1 MKKNKLSLFCA
12 LFLIA
17 CLLLA
22 SCGASHADE
31 ADNGLQVQI
40 SKGEYG
46 YADSYYSKDMAGIEE
61 IVESLES
68 PNYANGATTAG
79 GNQQITDY
87 AEKIIRN
94 VSMVAETREFD
105 RTLAEIRAAALALGG
120 YEQSVNTTGRS
131 YNSSATYRRTA
142 NMVLRIPAEHLED
155 FLGSMGNL
163 VNITSQSASASNVTT
178 EYYDIQSRIKVL
190 QSEKQAYEEM
200 LQKSEEVE
208 HLLKIKDRL
217 YDVIAEI
224 ESYETQIRMYDSKV
238 AYSTVTMR
246 LEEVVE
252 YSPVVTPKD
261 TFGTRISNAFTR
273 SWHNFADG
281 FQSFVVWFISA
292 IPTILVLAVIGG
304 GITSIVIITTRRA
317 KARATRREKNG
328 KEDKE

>member
-12 LFLIA
+12 LFLIS

-46 YADSYYSKDMAGIEE
+46 YSDSYYSKDMAGIEE

-94 VSMVAETREFD
+94 VNMVAETREFD

-281 FQSFVVWFISA
+281 FQSFVVWFIGA
-292 IPTILVLAVIGG
+292 VPTILVLAVIGG

>member
-1 MKKNKLSLFCA
+1 MKKNKFSLFCS
-12 LFLIA
+12 LFLLA
-17 CLLLA
+17 CLLLV
-22 SCGASHADE
+22 SCGAPRAE
-31 ADNGLQVQI
+31 ADDSLHVQN
-40 SKGEYG
+40 SKAEYG
-46 YADSYYSKDMAGIEE
+46 YADSYYSKDMAAGIEG
-61 IVESLES
+61 IVENLES
-68 PNYANGATTAG
+68 PSYADGATTSG
-79 GNQQITDY
+79 SNQQITDY
-87 AEKIIRN
+87 SEKIIRN

-142 NMVLRIPAEHLED
+142 NMVLRIPSEKLD
-155 FLGSMGNL
+155 GFLGDMGNL
-163 VNITSQSASASNVTT
+163 VNITSQSTSTSNVTT

-200 LQKSEEVE
+200 LQKSDDVE
-208 HLLKIKDRL
+208 HLLKVKDRL

-261 TFGTRISNAFTR
+261 TFGTRIVNAFTS
-273 SWHNFADG
+273 SWRGFADG

-292 IPTILVLAVIGG
+292 LPTILVLAAIGG
-304 GITSIVIITTRRA
+304 GTVGIVLAVHRRN
-317 KARATRREKNG
+317 RRKKQN
-328 KEDKE
+328 KE